1 VHFEITLTGQ
11 REKGSRLRFLEN
23 ADEATASLAVA
34 RLRRAKAGGQN
45 GYTFVEVA
53 IVAAIIAVLAS
64 AALPLAKVTMQRQRE
79 LELRRS
85 LREIRLA
92 IDKYKDAID
101 QNLISPNDIDNDAE
115 GYPPTLQT
123 LVDGVTPANDT
134 TGRKL
139 KYLRRIPYD
148 PMTRST
154 EWGLRSSRDEPDTKS
169 WGGQNVY
176 DVYTTFDGRGLD
188 GTNYRDW

>member
-1 VHFEITLTGQ
+1 MAQGRGL
-11 REKGSRLRFLEN
+11 S
-23 ADEATASLAVA
+23 A
-34 RLRRAKAGGQN
+34 

-53 IVAAIIAVLAS
+53 IVAAIIAILAS

-92 IDKYKDAID
+92 IDKFKDAVD

-115 GYPPTLQT
+115 GYPPTLET
-123 LVDGVTPANDT
+123 LVEGVTPANDT